1 MTEYTPTRPS
11 KRGGDPV
18 GGVPAQERSLRA
30 QGKKTVNK
38 LLEAGL
44 EVFGKRGYHATRVD
58 DVVKTAK
65 TSHGTFYLYFSNKE
79 DLLSSLISH
88 CAEEMEALFE
98 TLGEVTPDE
107 AGRAE
112 LREWLGRFASLY
124 EHYGPVIRAWAEVA
138 ETVNPAFAERG
149 GEVLGNFTI
158 NLAGRIEKAST
169 NGALDPNLA
178 AVSLVAMLERIF
190 YYVFSQQVEFDLEAL
205 LDTLATIAHR
215 GVFAGAH

>member
-1 MTEYTPTRPS
+1 VGEYSPTPPS
-11 KRGGDPV
+11 ERGDPV
-18 GGVPAQERSLRA
+18 GGTPAQERSLRA
-30 QGKKTVNK
+30 QGKKTVNR

-44 EVFGKRGYHATRVD
+44 DVFGTRGYHATRVD
-58 DVVKTAK
+58 DIVKAAK

-79 DLLSSLISH
+79 DLLASLITH

-149 GEVLGNFTI
+149 VEILGNFTV
-158 NLAGRIEKAST
+158 NLAKRIEKAST
-169 NGALDPNLA
+169 NGSLDPNLA

-190 YYVFSQQVEFDLEAL
+190 YFVFSRQVDFDLDAL
-205 LDTLATIAHR
+205 LDTLASIAHV
-215 GVFAGAH
+215 GVFAGNR